1 MLHVLLSKD
10 LHLLSLCLCA
20 SFTCVP
26 RPEAIA
32 SPAAAP
38 ACRFPLMRHS
48 SDALGPLLPDMVWLG
63 LACLGLAGLVLAY
76 KNCRPTKKM
85 PDLQAKTTCLAGWH
99 AAPAASLTILI
110 ISKMPP
116 LPFCASLNW
125 LNQQRLPAKAH
136 THIYIHT

>member
-32 SPAAAP
+32 SPTAALWTP

-48 SDALGPLLPDMVWLG
+48 SDALGPLLPDM
-63 LACLGLAGLVLAY
+63 ACLGLAGLVLAY
-76 KNCRPTKKM
+76 KNCRPKKM
-85 PDLQAKTTCLAGWH
+85 PDLQAKTTCRAGWH

-110 ISKMPP
+110 ISKMPR
-116 LPFCASLNW
+116 LPFWASLNW

-136 THIYIHT
+136 TLIYT